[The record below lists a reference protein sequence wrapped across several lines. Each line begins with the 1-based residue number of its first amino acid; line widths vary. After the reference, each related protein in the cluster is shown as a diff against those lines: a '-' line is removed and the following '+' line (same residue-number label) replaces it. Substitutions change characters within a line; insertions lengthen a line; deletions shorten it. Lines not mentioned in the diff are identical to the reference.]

1 MQVQL
6 IFCWFESNHSL
17 IIKKADNVGC
27 FLIHKSFRLHQV
39 VEFRC
44 FTCFLNQVIMFK
56 TPIIGDQLS
65 WSERSAVNRIV
76 DSSNLSSPAIYGDNR
91 TMVSTQVCDTW
102 NMSSILI
109 YHPNNLMAWQSNSN
123 SLGSFPKN
131 VGANPTYASNISH
144 WWNRQTHQSQK
155 LREKSVQVR
164 VLCEIPFMD
173 IWYNGYYNRLSI
185 G

>member
-1 MQVQL
+1 MQIQL

-17 IIKKADNVGC
+17 IIKKRIVQVA
-27 FLIHKSFRLHQV
+27 FLYIKVLDYIRLESFGILLV
-39 VEFRC
+39 P
-44 FTCFLNQVIMFK
+44 LNQVIMFK
-56 TPIIGDQLS
+56 IPIIGGQLS
-65 WSERSAVNRIV
+65 WLERLTVNQNV
-76 DSSNLSSPAIYGDNR
+76 ASSSLALPAIYGDNR

-109 YHPNNLMAWQSNSN
+109 YHPNSLMAWQSNSN

-155 LREKSVQVR
+155 LREKSVQVQ

-173 IWYNGYYNRLSI
+173 VWYNGYYNRLSI